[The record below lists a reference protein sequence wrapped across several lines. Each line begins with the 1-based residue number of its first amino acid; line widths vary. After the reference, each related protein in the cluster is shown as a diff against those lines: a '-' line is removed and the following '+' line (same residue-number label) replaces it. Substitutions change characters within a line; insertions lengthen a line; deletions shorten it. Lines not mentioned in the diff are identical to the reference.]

1 MENLIREYFKNNK
14 VPEMSQTG
22 KSYVAACIQGYR
34 NAGLSAQAFSVFNKK
49 YFEGKPKGVSTA
61 NYILNILNLKRCSK
75 CDSILDPCNF
85 SSNINNWDKVNAW
98 CKKCAYAA
106 QKPTAAANTA
116 KYKAKKLQ
124 AMPQWA
130 DLEVIKEFYEN
141 CPKGHH
147 VDHIIPLNGTNVCGL
162 HVIENLQ
169 YLPAKE
175 NLKKSN
181 KYP

>member
-1 MENLIREYFKNNK
+1 MEELIKEYFKSNK

-22 KSYVAACIQGYR
+22 KSYVVACMQGYR
-34 NAGLSAQAFSVFNKK
+34 NADLSAQAFSVFNKK
-49 YFEGKPKGVSTA
+49 YFDGKPKGVNTA
-61 NYILNILNLKRCSK
+61 DYILNILNLKHCSK
-75 CDSILDPCNF
+75 CSSILPVGSF
-85 SSNINNWDKVNAW
+85 SSNINKWDKVNAW
-98 CKKCAYAA
+98 CKSCLYAA
-106 QKPTAAANTA
+106 QKPTAAARTA
-116 KYKAKKLQ
+116 KYRAKKLQ
-124 AMPQWA
+124 ATPQWA
-130 DLEVIKEFYEN
+130 NIEAIKEFYEN
-141 CPKGHH
+141 CPEGHH